1 LTELRQRRRN
11 VNGAEFQN
19 AYNRKQ
25 KRPTYWEAV
34 ECLVAGVRNPT
45 HLRIQ
50 TGSQLSGH
58 RHPQTIQKKIPL
70 WKLNQAPMASALK
83 LTEYAGS
90 VMPRRAAGNRC
101 V

>member
-45 HLRIQ
+45 HRRIQ
-50 TGSQLSGH
+50 TGSQLCGH
-58 RHPQTIQKKIPL
+58 RHPQTIQK
-70 WKLNQAPMASALK
+70 NTFVEVESSAYGK
-83 LTEYAGS
+83 CFETD
-90 VMPRRAAGNRC
+90 
-101 V
+101 